1 VDGESFAVDRVPA
14 LGLEGGSGLSEF
26 GGKIS
31 GGHVGVQADS
41 EDGVGAGGGVALEQG
56 AANFFAGEKDVVG
69 PFDLGFE
76 PGGGG
81 DGCADGEGAERGDAA
96 PVLLW
101 YLRAQ

>member
-1 VDGESFAVDRVPA
+1 
-14 LGLEGGSGLSEF
+14 
-26 GGKIS
+26 
-31 GGHVGVQADS
+31 
-41 EDGVGAGGGVALEQG
+41 VALEQG